1 MIHILLVD
9 DQNLVQQG
17 IKSLL
22 DQDMEFNVIG
32 TVKDGRTAID
42 QIALLRPDIVLL
54 DIEMPGMNGITATKY
69 INRLSPKTKVIILSS
84 YEDKKYV
91 MQALM
96 AGARGY
102 ILKSSMMRDLK
113 QAILAVNNGYSQIES
128 RLLAKVFNPNSIKFR
143 RGKPSAKTKKLN
155 NQTKDREQSLVN
167 QQSQSITQNRTKSP
181 PNQTSNK
188 AKLESNKFRETPNS
202 SKISSPTNSM
212 LEQKAPQVM
221 DVSDSVLSAQET
233 PQVIDVSDSVLLE
246 QETLQADVS
255 DSVLSAQE
263 TLQADVSDSVL
274 LEQKTLQVDVSDS
287 VLLEQE
293 TLQADVLDSVLLEQ
307 KTLQAKMSNYDA
319 TNTNNQRRSLSVVNR
334 AAFAPIFE
342 RPPLPE
348 YIHSKQNRS
357 KSKAKIS
364 VVKNYFQQLANVPKL
379 SQCKS
384 KISQY
389 KPKINQLKS
398 RLSQYKAKVL
408 LLVSQWNKKG
418 WLSNIGLMIL
428 GAIIV
433 LILHSL

>member
-22 DQDMEFNVIG
+22 DQDMELNVIG

-128 RLLAKVFNPNSIKFR
+128 RLLAKVFNPNSIKSR
-143 RGKPSAKTKKLN
+143 TGKPSSKTKKIN

-167 QQSQSITQNRTKSP
+167 KQSKSITQNRTQLP
-181 PNQTSNK
+181 FNQKSNK

-202 SKISSPTNSM
+202 SKISSPTHYM

-221 DVSDSVLSAQET
+221 DVSDSMLLEQET
-233 PQVIDVSDSVLLE
+233 PQVVDVSDSMLSEQETLQVVDVPDSILLEQETLQADVSDSVLLE

-255 DSVLSAQE
+255 DSVL
-263 TLQADVSDSVL
+263 
-274 LEQKTLQVDVSDS
+274 
-287 VLLEQE
+287 LEQE
-293 TLQADVLDSVLLEQ
+293 TLQA
-307 KTLQAKMSNYDA
+307 KTRNYDA
-319 TNTNNQRRSLSVVNR
+319 TNSHKRSFSVVNR
-334 AAFAPIFE
+334 AALAPIIE

-348 YIHSKQNRS
+348 YIYSKQNRS